1 MKKLKNWRKNKM
13 NKNLEVLTALL
24 VGGLVAIFTVVFTG
38 SDDVV
43 VPTLASTFS
52 LVFLILMFSDNKEDK

>member
-52 LVFLILMFSDNKEDK
+52 LVFLILMFSDNKEDN

>member
-1 MKKLKNWRKNKM
+1 M

-43 VPTLASTFS
+43 VPTLVSTFS
-52 LVFLILMFSDNKEDK
+52 LVYLILMFSDNKEDN